1 MVLPRDPAVGGQFHS
16 TSSPPGADTA
26 DPTSLIH
33 ASTVIQSALVEP
45 STNPL
50 SPISTFSGSDT
61 RHGGQV
67 SGGTVEAVQ
76 DPMELKPRARV
87 EQYDAFQALV
97 AGQLPADRM
106 LVGDGQKLTPGLVEM
121 FIKADA
127 RLKVGLTRF
136 MNTAR
141 RSVTDG
147 RNTFRR

>member
-33 ASTVIQSALVEP
+33 ASTVIQSAPVEP

-50 SPISTFSGSDT
+50 SPISTFSGSDM

-136 MNTAR
+136 LEHGKTER
-141 RSVTDG
+141 D
-147 RNTFRR
+147 